1 MDLPD
6 TATPS
11 SRKTDDA
18 ESARREANR
27 ALDDIAK
34 RLGVSPQK
42 LRRMIE
48 QGRKREILALA
59 NRGLPPELC
68 DPSANIDLTPPRPW
82 PEPVLGSEL
91 LRRMSHA
98 IAFHVHMDPYLAL
111 TAALWA
117 MHTHDPER
125 FERTPRLVIHSGR
138 VTSGKTTLLS
148 VLACLVS
155 RPLKICAAKPDA
167 LIDALADRP
176 TLLIDDAAAL
186 LQGNRDA
193 RTVIRNGCCRSG
205 AQLLRKGRA
214 RPQAIDLF
222 TPMVV
227 AFDGDIPP
235 VFAGRSIGIPLEPM
249 RFGQSAGPLSPEA
262 LDNLSEMGR
271 MAARWAADTEDDPP
285 PEAATL
291 AHGDDPNW
299 QPLIAIAA
307 AIGDEWLGRT
317 IEAMRRARDV
327 SATSELER
335 LLRDIRKIIP
345 EHRAGRRPFTGPDGK
360 QIGDYDRIRSI
371 DLIEALCS
379 MEHCRWAEHG
389 RNGQPITPHSL
400 ARILANAHIRPGL
413 LRFHTG
419 DENGQGLVFQDRG
432 YLFTQFT
439 QAFEHYLPFYVP
451 DTHPAGGMDN
461 YPHLR
466 RNEGAPLAP
475 DFSGDAVS
483 PARSD
488 GSETPSA
495 AREAP

>member
-1 MDLPD
+1 MDPPN
-6 TATPS
+6 TAIPS

-34 RLGVSPQK
+34 RLGLSPRQ

-48 QGRKREILALA
+48 QGRTREILALA
-59 NRGLPPELC
+59 NQGLPPELC
-68 DPSANIDLTPPRPW
+68 DPSAGIATGPEPW
-82 PEPVLGSEL
+82 PEPVRGSDVL
-91 LRRMSHA
+91 ARMTNA

-148 VLACLVS
+148 VLACLVC
-155 RPLKICAAKPDA
+155 RPLKICAAKSDS

-205 AQLLRKGRA
+205 AQLLRKTRMR

-222 TPMVV
+222 TPMAV
-227 AFDGDIPP
+227 AIDGDIPP
-235 VFAGRSIGIPLEPM
+235 MFAGRSIGIPLEPM

-262 LDNLSEMGR
+262 LDNLSGMGR

-285 PEAATL
+285 PDAATL

-345 EHRAGRRPFTGPDGK
+345 STGPD
-360 QIGDYDRIRSI
+360 
-371 DLIEALCS
+371 
-379 MEHCRWAEHG
+379 
-389 RNGQPITPHSL
+389 
-400 ARILANAHIRPGL
+400 
-413 LRFHTG
+413 
-419 DENGQGLVFQDRG
+419 
-432 YLFTQFT
+432 
-439 QAFEHYLPFYVP
+439 
-451 DTHPAGGMDN
+451 
-461 YPHLR
+461 
-466 RNEGAPLAP
+466 
-475 DFSGDAVS
+475 VS
-483 PARSD
+483 PSPVPTGNRSAI
-488 GSETPSA
+488 TIVSA
-495 AREAP
+495 AST